1 MAIDFVGEETLTS
14 GAVVALSAWKR
25 CGALRWKAAR
35 CRGAVRAESGE
46 MGDERSAMY
55 AMLKK

>member
-14 GAVVALSAWKR
+14 GAVVASSSWKR

-46 MGDERSAMY
+46 IGDDRSVVY